1 MRFSV
6 LLGAALLAAGCQMVS
21 VDTTAPAAK
30 RPATAQKVPKGSVSS
45 RAFAGVVNRMEP
57 VAEEICRRRTSGAN
71 CDFQIVVDTRKG
83 EPPNAYQTV
92 DKVGRPIIAFN
103 VALIAEV
110 QNVDELAFVM
120 GHEAAHHISGHL
132 GRTRDSAMAGAAL
145 GGLLATIAGADP
157 NTVGTVQ
164 NLGANVGARTFSKDF
179 ELEADS
185 LGTVITYRAG
195 YDPEVGARYFTRI
208 PDPGNRFLGTHPP
221 NKSRIQTVRNTLAGL
236 R

>member
-6 LLGAALLAAGCQMVS
+6 FLGVVLLAAGCQMVS
-21 VDTTAPAAK
+21 IDTGAPAAK
-30 RPATAQKVPKGSVSS
+30 RPADVQKAPAGSVSR
-45 RAFAGVVNRMEP
+45 RAFAGVVNRVEP
-57 VAEEICRRRTSGAN
+57 VAENVCRRRTSGAN
-71 CDFQIVVDTRKG
+71 CDFRIVVDTRRG

-92 DKVGRPIIAFN
+92 DKAGRPIITFN
-103 VALIAEV
+103 MALISEV

-132 GRTRDSAMAGAAL
+132 GRTRETALAGAAL
-145 GGLLATIAGADP
+145 GGLLATLAGADP

-164 NLGANVGARTFSKDF
+164 NLGANVGARRFSKDF

-185 LGTVITYRAG
+185 LGTVIAYRAG

-221 NKSRIQTVRNTLAGL
+221 NKSRIQTVRRTLAGL